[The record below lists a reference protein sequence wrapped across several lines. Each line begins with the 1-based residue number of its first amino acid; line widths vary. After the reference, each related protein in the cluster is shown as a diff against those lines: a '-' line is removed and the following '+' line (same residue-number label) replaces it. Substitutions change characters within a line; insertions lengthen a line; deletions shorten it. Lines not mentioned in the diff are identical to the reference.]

1 MRMLKKLLLAGA
13 FIGVLGSFG
22 FAQEA
27 KAAVTIKPYGG
38 GTSDKIITISSN
50 AANASVA
57 KMVIGGVTIDLGSS
71 SQLSKN
77 GIDVDVKNKVKGTLN
92 TSSTSD
98 RISSDVINELIVSTY
113 DNAGNPVDAATS
125 YTLNDKLY
133 KVSATTSTGGSV
145 KVGDYTALAGSTQSN
160 TVWEYGYKGDSIPVI
175 ASANSGYRFDKWTPT
190 PPFGA
195 YSSGSITVVDTA
207 AGPYVASFVSS
218 PVYADPVLTAT
229 IGSTKYYSDS
239 ISAIEMNIGEVV
251 TFSANTPS
259 GATSAS
265 TLGLDTDFL
274 KYFEKVSTGKYRAKY
289 TTYDEDGYDWPVDA
303 WAVAH
308 FGTETTT
315 SDVISFT
322 ILDNGQAV
330 SRINLSDDFKDYIT
344 DGYTLQFTAK
354 FKDSSLNLANA
365 NAKLVFSEGSDYV
378 DNIDTST
385 STSDK
390 NVTFKVKF
398 KSEKLDKGT
407 NSKEVKFKILIG
419 GESGSACPINSD
431 TDTEKKITI
440 YSNPTNSYN
449 NSDRTMSYKVPA
461 KVNTGTE
468 TGKDSNLS
476 YTQDAVS
483 EVKGIRINVLL
494 NDTILGTTTTAAGK
508 GTSATVDASTMES
521 IITNL
526 GNSGKFTGDCTV
538 AFRAYPSDSS
548 GNCNKKVYH
557 ETYAKV
563 YKVILRPGQTAT
575 AGSKTASAY
584 ALPIAM
590 IAQRNTGATTTAT
603 TTTAAGKEY
612 VLYGLEG
619 QTLTAP
625 SGVTDIVDVNGNP
638 VTKIVVNADS
648 SKNVYT
654 YGTAAA
660 TKEGLDR
667 VPKTG
672 QSNVFVYVMAVVVC
686 GAVGYGLYAYNKK
699 SKKSI

>member
-27 KAAVTIKPYGG
+27 KADVFIKPAGG

-50 AANASVA
+50 NANASSA
-57 KMVIGGVTIDLGSS
+57 SMVIAGVTIDLGSS
-71 SQLSKN
+71 SQLSTN
-77 GIDVDVKNKVKGTLN
+77 GIEVNVKSKVKGTL
-92 TSSTSD
+92 SGSEK
-98 RISSDVINELIVSTY
+98 ISSDVLNELSVSVYNKTGDY
-113 DNAGNPVDAATS
+113 LEAAS
-125 YTLNDKLY
+125 HTLNDKLY

-145 KVGDYTALAGSTQSN
+145 KVGDYTALSGSTQSA
-160 TVWEYGYKGDSIPVI
+160 TAWDYGYSGDSIPVV
-175 ASANSGYRFDKWTPT
+175 ATESSGYRFDKWTPT

-195 YSSGSITVVDTA
+195 SSSGSITLVNAA

-218 PVYADPVLTAT
+218 PVYDDPVLTAT
-229 IGSTKYYSDS
+229 IGSSTYRSTTVS
-239 ISAIEMNIGEVV
+239 SIEMNIGEVV

-259 GATSAS
+259 GATSVS

-274 KYFEKVSTGKYRAKY
+274 KHFKKVGTGKYEAID

-322 ILDNGQAV
+322 VLDNGQAV

-494 NDTILGTTTTAAGK
+494 NDSILGTTTTAAGK

-538 AFRAYPSDSS
+538 AFRAYPSDGS

-590 IAQRNTGATTTAT
+590 IAQRNTGATTTA

>member
-27 KAAVTIKPYGG
+27 KADVFIKPAGG

-50 AANASVA
+50 NANASGA
-57 KMVIGGVTIDLGSS
+57 SMVIGGVTIDLGSVGS
-71 SQLSKN
+71 LSKN
-77 GIDVDVKNKVKGTLN
+77 VITVDVKSRVKGTLN
-92 TSSTSD
+92 TSD
-98 RISSDVINELIVSTY
+98 RISSDVINDLIVSTY

-125 YTLNDKLY
+125 YTLHDKLY

-145 KVGDYTALAGSTQSN
+145 KVGDYTALSGSTQSA
-160 TVWEYGYKGDSIPVI
+160 TAWDYGYSGDSIPVVAT
-175 ASANSGYRFDKWTPT
+175 ASSGYRFDKWTPT

-195 YSSGSITVVDTA
+195 YSSGSITLVNGP

-218 PVYADPVLTAT
+218 PVYDDPVLTAT
-229 IGSTKYYSDS
+229 IGSSTYRSTTVS
-239 ISAIEMNIGEVV
+239 SIEMNIGEVV

-660 TKEGLDR
+660 ATKEGLDR